1 VTVFISHSF
10 ADKAQFENVT
20 AWLDRD
26 GVPYWN
32 PTESRVRIGM
42 VTAALRSA
50 GYR

>member
-10 ADKAQFENVT
+10 ADKAEFENVT

-26 GVPYWN
+26 GVPYWQ
-32 PTESRVRIGM
+32 PVRVGV
-42 VTAALRSA
+42 VTAALRSV